1 MLSLLRNKKQ
11 NTLGLDLSGSSV
23 KLLELSCHNGQLQ
36 IESYAIASL
45 PNRAVVERKIR
56 NPEQVSQT
64 LLQVIPTTC
73 SGAYQTITAV
83 PDAAVITRT
92 ISMDSDLSA
101 DEMESE
107 IILEADQFIPFP
119 IDEIAIDFEVIGPT
133 KNQPEKQ
140 DILLVACRIETV
152 DTLQK
157 TLRLGGLTPSVVDVE
172 SYALERVV
180 SQLLPRLN
188 IKTADPVIAVV
199 DIGAAIMNLT
209 ILHQKQTLY
218 SRDQLFGGQKL
229 TDEIAQRF
237 QMSSDDAELAKKNG
251 QLPDDFHQNTL
262 PAFLHTTVQ
271 QISRALQLFYSSSTY
286 KHVDYILLA
295 GGCAA
300 TEGLS
305 ARIETSLAIPTYIA
319 NPLELATSKSTI
331 DQKALN
337 RDAPALLIA
346 FGLAMRYLENA
357 PD

>member
-1 MLSLLRNKKQ
+1 MLSLLRKKKQ

-36 IESYAIASL
+36 VESYAIAPL
-45 PNRAVVERKIR
+45 PNRAVVERKIQ

-64 LLQVIPTTC
+64 LLQAIPTSC
-73 SGAYQTITAV
+73 SDACQTVAAV

-92 ISMDSDLSA
+92 ISMDTGLSA

-119 IDEIAIDFEVIGPT
+119 IDDVAIDFEVIGPT
-133 KNQPEKQ
+133 KNHPDKQ
-140 DILLVACRIETV
+140 DVLLVACRIETV
-152 DTLQK
+152 DILQK
-157 TLRLGGLTPSVVDVE
+157 TLRQGGLIPTVVDVE

-180 SQLLPRLN
+180 SRLLPRLN
-188 IKTADPVIAVV
+188 ITTADPVIAVV
-199 DIGAAIMNLT
+199 DIGATIMNLT

-218 SRDQLFGGQKL
+218 SRDQLFGGQRL

-237 QMSSDDAELAKKNG
+237 QLCPDDAELAKKTG
-251 QLPDDFHQNTL
+251 KLPDDFHQNTL

-271 QISRALQLFYSSSTY
+271 QISRALQLFYSSGTY

-300 TEGLS
+300 TKGLS
-305 ARIETSLAIPTYIA
+305 GRVESSLAIPTFIA
-319 NPLELATSKSTI
+319 NPLALATINSAI